1 MLKYKILFICLS
13 IGLVAFAQNGTSS
26 PYSRFG
32 YGILGDNAIGAQRA
46 MGGVGYALHNNRQI
60 NVMNPASYASMDSL
74 TFLFDI
80 GLTYQN
86 TITKEGS
93 LKENSQSGSLDYIV
107 MQFPL
112 GRYMAGSVGL
122 LPYSNVGYSFIN
134 SIDNGSDSR
143 SGDGNISQAYVGVSG
158 RPFKGFSIGANISY
172 LFGNLTNTNTVVPES
187 GSSGIFETMLKVRD
201 YHLSFGAQYAI
212 EWNKKHTI
220 TLGAVYSPGKALL
233 GKAYTSTYDV
243 SSNTT
248 IDADT
253 LKMKNNYSLA
263 STYGGGISYNYDKRL
278 TVAADDSTPFA
289 AGVCGLFLSALA
301 FMIEY
306 FRAGIE
312 SVSRGHV
319 EAARSLGLGV
329 IQTMRFVILPLAIR
343 VVLPPLTGHLV
354 GLLKATAFVSVVG
367 MPELLKR
374 AMEIVEWKANPTPLV
389 TITIMYLI
397 LLLPLMYGSTLL
409 ERRLARWTTPH
420 RA

>member
-86 TITKEGS
+86 TITREGS

-122 LPYSNVGYSFIN
+122 LPYSNVGYSFITG
-134 SIDNGSDSR
+134 IDNGSDSR

-172 LFGNLTNTNTVVPES
+172 LFGNLSNTNTGIPGNG
-187 GSSGIFETMLKVRD
+187 GSSVVFETMLKVRD

-233 GKAYTSTYDV
+233 GRAYRSTYDV
-243 SSNTT
+243 SSNTAT
-248 IDADT
+248 TADT
-253 LKMKNNYSLA
+253 LKMKNN
-263 STYGGGISYNYDKRL
+263 
-278 TVAADDSTPFA
+278 
-289 AGVCGLFLSALA
+289 
-301 FMIEY
+301 
-306 FRAGIE
+306 
-312 SVSRGHV
+312 
-319 EAARSLGLGV
+319 
-329 IQTMRFVILPLAIR
+329 
-343 VVLPPLTGHLV
+343 
-354 GLLKATAFVSVVG
+354 
-367 MPELLKR
+367 
-374 AMEIVEWKANPTPLV
+374 
-389 TITIMYLI
+389 
-397 LLLPLMYGSTLL
+397 
-409 ERRLARWTTPH
+409 
-420 RA
+420 

>member
-86 TITKEGS
+86 TITREGS

-122 LPYSNVGYSFIN
+122 LPYSNVGYSFITG
-134 SIDNGSDSR
+134 IDNG
-143 SGDGNISQAYVGVSG
+143 
-158 RPFKGFSIGANISY
+158 Y
-172 LFGNLTNTNTVVPES
+172 LFGNLSNTNTGIQGNG
-187 GSSGIFETMLKVRD
+187 GSSVVFETMLKVRD

-233 GKAYTSTYDV
+233 GRAYRSTYDV
-243 SSNTT
+243 SSNTAT
-248 IDADT
+248 TADT

-278 TVAADDSTPFA
+278 TIAADVTYQNWADAKFTNLT
-289 AGVCGLFLSALA
+289 AGQLQSSKGQFNNRLKIALGA
-301 FMIEY
+301 EFRPKNMGGNY
-306 FRAGIE
+306 FEHVNYRAGIFYNRSYLKINGNDMDE
-312 SVSRGHV
+312 IGATCGFGFPLATDKSVVNVSFEYINRQCTPVKLITEDHFRISVS
-319 EAARSLGLGV
+319 
-329 IQTMRFVILPLAIR
+329 
-343 VVLPPLTGHLV
+343 LTFNEMWFWQR
-354 GLLKATAFVSVVG
+354 KF
-367 MPELLKR
+367 E
-374 AMEIVEWKANPTPLV
+374 
-389 TITIMYLI
+389 
-397 LLLPLMYGSTLL
+397 
-409 ERRLARWTTPH
+409 
-420 RA
+420 

>member
-112 GRYMAGSVGL
+112 GRY
-122 LPYSNVGYSFIN
+122 

-220 TLGAVYSPGKALL
+220 TLGAVYSPGKTLL
-233 GKAYTSTYDV
+233 GRAYTSTYDV

-278 TVAADDSTPFA
+278 TIAADVTYQNWADAKFTNLT
-289 AGVCGLFLSALA
+289 AGQLQSSKGQFNNRLKIALGA
-301 FMIEY
+301 EFRPKNMGGNY
-306 FRAGIE
+306 FEHVNYRAGIFYNRSYLKINGNDMDE
-312 SVSRGHV
+312 IGATCGFGFPLATDKSVVNVSFEYINRQCTPVKLITEDHFRISVS
-319 EAARSLGLGV
+319 
-329 IQTMRFVILPLAIR
+329 
-343 VVLPPLTGHLV
+343 LTFNEMWFWQR
-354 GLLKATAFVSVVG
+354 KF
-367 MPELLKR
+367 E
-374 AMEIVEWKANPTPLV
+374 
-389 TITIMYLI
+389 
-397 LLLPLMYGSTLL
+397 
-409 ERRLARWTTPH
+409 
-420 RA
+420 

>member
-86 TITKEGS
+86 TITREGS

-134 SIDNGSDSR
+134 SIDNGADSR
-143 SGDGNISQAYVGVSG
+143 SG
-158 RPFKGFSIGANISY
+158 
-172 LFGNLTNTNTVVPES
+172 LTNTNTVVPES

-220 TLGAVYSPGKALL
+220 TLGAVYSPGKTLL
-233 GKAYTSTYDV
+233 GRAYTSTYDV

-278 TVAADDSTPFA
+278 TIAADVTYQNWADAKFTNLTSGQMQSSKGQFNNR
-289 AGVCGLFLSALA
+289 LKIALGA
-301 FMIEY
+301 EFRPKNMGGNY
-306 FRAGIE
+306 FEHVNYRAGIFYNRSYLKINGNDMDE
-312 SVSRGHV
+312 IGATCGFGFPLATDKSVVNVSFEYINRQCTPVKLITEDHFRISVS
-319 EAARSLGLGV
+319 
-329 IQTMRFVILPLAIR
+329 
-343 VVLPPLTGHLV
+343 LTFNEMWFWQR
-354 GLLKATAFVSVVG
+354 KF
-367 MPELLKR
+367 E
-374 AMEIVEWKANPTPLV
+374 
-389 TITIMYLI
+389 
-397 LLLPLMYGSTLL
+397 
-409 ERRLARWTTPH
+409 
-420 RA
+420 

>member
-86 TITKEGS
+86 TITREGS

-172 LFGNLTNTNTVVPES
+172 LLDR
-187 GSSGIFETMLKVRD
+187 K
-201 YHLSFGAQYAI
+201 
-212 EWNKKHTI
+212 
-220 TLGAVYSPGKALL
+220 
-233 GKAYTSTYDV
+233 
-243 SSNTT
+243 
-248 IDADT
+248 
-253 LKMKNNYSLA
+253 
-263 STYGGGISYNYDKRL
+263 
-278 TVAADDSTPFA
+278 
-289 AGVCGLFLSALA
+289 
-301 FMIEY
+301 
-306 FRAGIE
+306 
-312 SVSRGHV
+312 
-319 EAARSLGLGV
+319 
-329 IQTMRFVILPLAIR
+329 
-343 VVLPPLTGHLV
+343 
-354 GLLKATAFVSVVG
+354 SVV
-367 MPELLKR
+367 
-374 AMEIVEWKANPTPLV
+374 
-389 TITIMYLI
+389 
-397 LLLPLMYGSTLL
+397 
-409 ERRLARWTTPH
+409 
-420 RA
+420 

>member
-60 NVMNPASYASMDSL
+60 NVMNPASSL
-74 TFLFDI
+74 KALKTPVEMENIRKAHVKD
-80 GLTYQN
+80 GVAV
-86 TITKEGS
+86 ITREGS

-187 GSSGIFETMLKVRD
+187 GSSGMFETMLKVRD

-220 TLGAVYSPGKALL
+220 TLGAVYSPGKTLL
-233 GKAYTSTYDV
+233 GRAYTSTYDV

-278 TVAADDSTPFA
+278 TIAADVTYQNWADAKFTNLT
-289 AGVCGLFLSALA
+289 AGQLQSSKGQFNNRLKIALGA
-301 FMIEY
+301 EFRPKNMGGNY
-306 FRAGIE
+306 FEHVNYRAGIFYNRSYLKINGNDMDE
-312 SVSRGHV
+312 IGATCGFGFPLATDKSVVNVSFEYINRQCTPVKLITEDHFRISVS
-319 EAARSLGLGV
+319 
-329 IQTMRFVILPLAIR
+329 
-343 VVLPPLTGHLV
+343 LTFNEMWFWQR
-354 GLLKATAFVSVVG
+354 KF
-367 MPELLKR
+367 E
-374 AMEIVEWKANPTPLV
+374 
-389 TITIMYLI
+389 
-397 LLLPLMYGSTLL
+397 
-409 ERRLARWTTPH
+409 
-420 RA
+420 

>member
-86 TITKEGS
+86 TITREGS

-220 TLGAVYSPGKALL
+220 TLGVVYSPGKTLL
-233 GKAYTSTYDV
+233 GRAYTSTYDV
-243 SSNTT
+243 SSNTM

-278 TVAADDSTPFA
+278 TIAADVTYQNWADAKFTNLT
-289 AGVCGLFLSALA
+289 AGQLQSSKGQFNNRLKIALGA
-301 FMIEY
+301 EFRPKNMGGNY
-306 FRAGIE
+306 FEHVNYRAGIFYNRSYLKINGNDMDE
-312 SVSRGHV
+312 IGATCGFGFPLATDKSVVNVSFEYINRQCTPVKLITEDHFRISVS
-319 EAARSLGLGV
+319 
-329 IQTMRFVILPLAIR
+329 
-343 VVLPPLTGHLV
+343 LTFNEMWFWQR
-354 GLLKATAFVSVVG
+354 KF
-367 MPELLKR
+367 E
-374 AMEIVEWKANPTPLV
+374 
-389 TITIMYLI
+389 
-397 LLLPLMYGSTLL
+397 
-409 ERRLARWTTPH
+409 
-420 RA
+420 